1 MPTITYKMNS
11 LISFLDEF
19 CKAHLLQEK
28 IFIVPSYQL
37 GHQIGEVLTSKGHS
51 WVNLHFVTLPSL
63 AQEIAGVELST
74 YGVRQISKAASL
86 FMLDKIFRVLK
97 EEGKLDYFRELEAS
111 SGVVK
116 AIHRSLF
123 ALRMAGLGSKDLST
137 GSFIKKN
144 KGEEVILFLKKYE
157 EELERRKL
165 IDLPGLYS
173 LAIEKAKNIHH
184 DEKKTYLCLQDVT
197 LSRIEVGLLK
207 IIAGENLVLVPQDP
221 VYGLKRP
228 RRFLNDE
235 IAALSAG
242 VRNDKKRPTPEPS
255 SDLER
260 APWLFSP
267 KDAPPPFKDDTL
279 ELFRAIGPTN
289 ECREILRRIISEN
302 LPLDNVEIIHPSGDT
317 YPSLFYVLS
326 SKTDLK
332 VTYAEGLALGFT
344 SAGKVFNGLTA
355 WMEDNFLVSHLC
367 RLIEGGDLKLSAEK
381 GHDVPS
387 PLKISRYLKNAMI
400 GWDRNRYIPRLKTLI
415 KSMEDKAR
423 LAQEEGEEERYKNYQ
438 VNISQVKWLI
448 TVINQFLELI
458 PAWDEEERLDFAALC
473 RGVSRFIKK
482 FSRIQNE
489 LDREA
494 LSMISGRLEEAA
506 SIEASPLDKEEAF
519 EWFRSLGDGLH
530 VGASGPMPGH
540 LHLSSRHSGG
550 YSGRSVTFIVALDQG
565 AFPGAGLQDPILLDE
580 EREKISKDLPTT
592 SDLLRENLY
601 SAAGLLSSLR
611 GKAILS
617 YSSFDLIESRQSFP
631 SSLLLQ
637 AHRLLEG
644 DPALD
649 YTNLLSSLPEDSGF
663 LPEALDK
670 VFDEI
675 EWWLMRLAPGGNFFD
690 GLEAVKKSFPELGQG
705 IYALKMRAGA
715 SLSTFEGQVDIKP
728 EEVHPSVNRKVV
740 MSSSRIELLARC
752 PFGYFLHYILDLW
765 KPEELEL
772 DQSQWLNPMQ
782 RGSLLHEIFYKFMSE
797 IRARGEEI
805 DPKKHK
811 PLIRKIAEEIIL
823 KYKEEIP
830 PPYEGIFERE
840 REEVM
845 ETLGVFIKAEINR
858 ERKVEPVMFEVSFGL
873 ERGASEGMEEAV
885 TIEIG
890 PRASFSLRG
899 KIDRIDRLENNQYRV
914 IDYKTGS
921 SSPFEDFECFG
932 RGRILQHALYAVAAE
947 QIIKKRGMDSSPQ
960 VVQSGYYFPTRKGEG
975 QEFLVDR
982 FDRERL
988 GSLLND
994 LLSILSRGN
1003 FVVNPE
1009 VECSYCDFNP
1019 VCGEDSPKRAK
1030 AKRDGNPLEFGIFE
1044 TLKEY
1049 D

>member
-1 MPTITYKMNS
+1 MNS
-11 LISFLDEF
+11 LISFLAQF
-19 CKAHLLQEK
+19 CKAHLLKEK

-37 GHQIGEVLTSKGHS
+37 GHQIGEVLTSRGHS

-74 YGVRQISKAASL
+74 RGVRQISKAATL
-86 FMLDKIFRVLK
+86 FMLDKIFRALK

-123 ALRMAGLGSKDLST
+123 ALRTAGLGSKKLST
-137 GSFIKKN
+137 DSFIKKN
-144 KGEEVILFLKKYE
+144 KGKEVILFLKKYE
-157 EELERRKL
+157 EELEKRKL

-173 LAIEKAKNIHH
+173 LAIEKAEKIHN
-184 DEKKTYLCLQDVT
+184 DENKTYLCLQDLT
-197 LSRIEVGLLK
+197 LCRIEFEFLK
-207 IIAGENLVLVPQDP
+207 KIAGKNIVLVPQDP
-221 VYGLKRP
+221 VFGLKRP
-228 RRFLNDE
+228 RRFWE
-235 IAALSAG
+235 IKEEIITLPSVA
-242 VRNDKKRPTPEPS
+242 RNDNIKKKPGPS

-267 KDAPPPFKDDTL
+267 KDAPPPFKDETL

-302 LPLDNVEIIHPSGDT
+302 LPLDNVEIIHPPGDT

-332 VTYAEGLALGFT
+332 VTYAEGIALGFT
-344 SAGKVFNGLTA
+344 SPGKVFNGLTD

-367 RLIEGGDLKLSAEK
+367 RMIEGGNLKLSREK

-415 KSMEDKAR
+415 KSIEDNAS
-423 LAQEEGEEERYKNYQ
+423 LAQEEGEEEKCKNYKAI
-438 VNISQVKWLI
+438 ISEVKWLI
-448 TVINQFLELI
+448 KVINQFFELI
-458 PAWDEEERLDFAALC
+458 PSWDEEGRLEFGALC
-473 RGVSRFIKK
+473 QGVSRFIKK

-494 LSMISGRLEEAA
+494 LSLITARLEEAA
-506 SIEASPLDKEEAF
+506 SVDASPLDKEEAF

-565 AFPGAGLQDPILLDE
+565 AFPGTGLQDPILLDE
-580 EREKISKDLPTT
+580 EIEKISKDLPTT

-601 SAAGLLSSLR
+601 SVAGLLSSLR

-617 YSSFDLIESRQSFP
+617 YSSYDMIESRQSFP

-637 AHRLLEG
+637 AHRLLKG
-644 DPALD
+644 GPGLD
-649 YTNLLSSLPEDSGF
+649 YTNLLSSLPESSGF

-675 EWWLMRLAPGGNFFD
+675 EWWLMRLATGGGFLD
-690 GLEAVKKSFPELGQG
+690 GLEAVKKSFPELRQG
-705 IYALKMRAGA
+705 IYALKMRAGT

-728 EEVHPSVNRKVV
+728 EEAHPLVNKNVV

-772 DQSQWLNPMQ
+772 DRSQWLNPMQ
-782 RGSLLHEIFYKFMSE
+782 GGSLLHEIFYKFMRE
-797 IRARGEEI
+797 IRDRREEI
-805 DPKKHK
+805 DLKKHR

-845 ETLGVFIKAEINR
+845 DTLGVFLRAEIRR
-858 ERKVEPVMFEVSFGL
+858 EKKVEPVMFEVSFGL
-873 ERGASEGMEEAV
+873 ERGESEGIEEAV

-890 PRASFSLRG
+890 PKASFFLRG

-921 SSPFEDFECFG
+921 SSSFEDFDCFG

-947 QIIKKRGMDSSPQ
+947 QIIKKLGMDSSPQ
-960 VVQSGYYFPTRKGEG
+960 VVQSGYYFPTMKGDG
-975 QEFLVDR
+975 QEFLADR
-982 FDRERL
+982 FDRGRL

-1030 AKRDGNPLEFGIFE
+1030 AKREGNPKEFGIFE

>member
-1 MPTITYKMNS
+1 MNS
-11 LISFLDEF
+11 LISFLAEF
-19 CKAHLLQEK
+19 CKVHLLQEK

-63 AQEIAGVELST
+63 AQGIAGVELST
-74 YGVRQISKAASL
+74 RDVRQISKAASL
-86 FMLDKIFRVLK
+86 FMLDKIFRALK
-97 EEGKLDYFRELEAS
+97 EGGKLDYFRELEAS

-123 ALRMAGLGSKDLST
+123 VLRMAGLGSKDLST
-137 GSFIKKN
+137 ESFIKKN
-144 KGEEVILFLKKYE
+144 KGEEVLLFLKEYE
-157 EELERRKL
+157 EQLERRKL

-197 LSRIEVGLLK
+197 LSRIELEFLK
-207 IIAGENLVLVPQDP
+207 KIAGENLVLVPQDP
-221 VYGLKRP
+221 VYGLKKP
-228 RRFLNDE
+228 RRFLKIKEE
-235 IAALSAG
+235 IAALSPK
-242 VRNDKKRPTPEPS
+242 VRNDKGGPKPEPS

-267 KDAPPPFKDDTL
+267 KDAPPPFKDKTL
-279 ELFRAIGPTN
+279 ELFSAIGPTN

-302 LPLDNVEIIHPSGDT
+302 LPLDNVEIIHPPGDT

-332 VTYAEGLALGFT
+332 VTYAEGIALGFT
-344 SAGKVFNGLTA
+344 SAGKVFNGLTD

-367 RLIEGGDLKLSAEK
+367 RMIEGGNLKFSREK
-381 GHDVPS
+381 DHDVPS

-400 GWDRNRYIPRLKTLI
+400 GWDRNRYVPRLKTLI
-415 KSMEDKAR
+415 KSIEDNAR
-423 LAQEEGEEERYKNYQ
+423 LAQEEGEEKKYNNYQ
-438 VNISQVKWLI
+438 ANISQVKWLI
-448 TVINQFLELI
+448 KIINQFLELI
-458 PAWDEEERLDFAALC
+458 PTRDKEGLLDFAALC
-473 RGVSRFIKK
+473 QGVSSFIKK

-540 LHLSSRHSGG
+540 LHLSNRHSGG
-550 YSGRSVTFIVALDQG
+550 YSGRGVTFIVALDQG

-611 GKAILS
+611 GKATLS

-637 AHRLLEG
+637 AHRLLKG
-644 DPALD
+644 GPGLD
-649 YTNLLSSLPEDSGF
+649 YTNLLLSLPEDSGF

-705 IYALKMRAGA
+705 IHALKMRAGP
-715 SLSTFEGQVDIKP
+715 SLSAFEGQVDIKP
-728 EEVHPSVNRKVV
+728 EEVHPLMNRKVV

-772 DQSQWLNPMQ
+772 DRSQWLNPMQ
-782 RGSLLHEIFYKFMSE
+782 RGSLLHEIFYKLMKE
-797 IRARGEEI
+797 IKDRGEEI

-811 PLIRKIAEEIIL
+811 PLIRKITGEIIS

-845 ETLGVFIKAEINR
+845 ETLKVFLAAEIKR

-873 ERGASEGMEEAV
+873 KGGESEGIEEAV

-890 PRASFSLRG
+890 PKASFSIRG

-921 SSPFEDFECFG
+921 SSAFENFECFG
-932 RGRILQHALYAVAAE
+932 KGRILQHALYAVAAE
-947 QIIKKRGMDSSPQ
+947 QIIKKLGMDSSPQ

-982 FDRERL
+982 FDRGRL

-994 LLSILSRGN
+994 LLSILLKGN
-1003 FVVNPE
+1003 FVVNPA

-1019 VCGEDSPKRAK
+1019 ICGEDSPKRAR
-1030 AKRDGNPLEFGIFE
+1030 AKKDGNPAEFGIFE

>member
-1 MPTITYKMNS
+1 MTYKMNT
-11 LISFLDEF
+11 LISFLAEY

-74 YGVRQISKAASL
+74 RGVRQISKAASL
-86 FMLDKIFRVLK
+86 FMLDKIFRNLK

-123 ALRMAGLGSKDLST
+123 ALRMVGLGSKNLSKN
-137 GSFIKKN
+137 SFIKKN

-184 DEKKTYLCLQDVT
+184 DEKKIYLCLQNLT
-197 LSRIEVGLLK
+197 LSRIEVEFLK
-207 IIAGENLVLVPQDP
+207 KIAGKNLVLVPQDP
-221 VYGLKRP
+221 VYGLKKP
-228 RRFLNDE
+228 RRFLNEE
-235 IAALSAG
+235 IAALSPG
-242 VRNDKKRPTPEPS
+242 VRNDEGVSKPEPS

-267 KDAPPPFKDDTL
+267 KDAPPPFKDETL
-279 ELFRAIGPTN
+279 ELFSAIGPTN
-289 ECREILRRIISEN
+289 ECREILRRIISKN

-332 VTYAEGLALGFT
+332 VTYAEGIALGFT
-344 SAGKVFNGLTA
+344 SPGKVFNGLTD

-367 RLIEGGDLKLSAEK
+367 RLIEGGNLKFSREK

-400 GWDRNRYIPRLKTLI
+400 GWDRNRYVPRLKTLI
-415 KSMEDKAR
+415 KSIEDNAR
-423 LAQEEGEEERYKNYQ
+423 LAQEEGEEKKYENYKA
-438 VNISQVKWLI
+438 NISQVKWLI
-448 TVINQFLELI
+448 KVINQFLELI
-458 PAWDEEERLDFAALC
+458 PTWDEEGLLDFAALC
-473 RGVSRFIKK
+473 QGVSSFIKK

-540 LHLSSRHSGG
+540 FHLSSRHSGG

-611 GKAILS
+611 GKATLS

-637 AHRLLEG
+637 AHRLLKG
-644 DPALD
+644 GPSLD
-649 YTNLLSSLPEDSGF
+649 YTNLLLSLPEDSGF

-705 IYALKMRAGA
+705 IYALKMRASA
-715 SLSTFEGQVDIKP
+715 NLSAFEGKVDIKP
-728 EEVHPSVNRKVV
+728 EEVHPLMNRKVV

-752 PFGYFLHYILDLW
+752 PFGYFLHYILGLW

-797 IRARGEEI
+797 IRDRGEEV

-840 REEVM
+840 REDVM
-845 ETLGVFIKAEINR
+845 ETLKVFLKAEIKR

-873 ERGASEGMEEAV
+873 ERGASEGIEEAV
-885 TIEIG
+885 NIEIG
-890 PRASFSLRG
+890 LRGSFSLRG

-921 SSPFEDFECFG
+921 SSSYEDFECFG
-932 RGRILQHALYAVAAE
+932 KGRILQHALYAVAAE
-947 QIIKKRGMDSSPQ
+947 QIIKKLGMDSSPQ
-960 VVQSGYYFPTRKGEG
+960 VVQSGYYFPTMKGGG
-975 QEFLVDR
+975 QEFLADR
-982 FDRERL
+982 FDRGRL
-988 GSLLND
+988 ESLLND
-994 LLSILSRGN
+994 LFNILSSGN

-1030 AKRDGNPLEFGIFE
+1030 AKRDGNPVEFGIFE

>member
-1 MPTITYKMNS
+1 
-11 LISFLDEF
+11 
-19 CKAHLLQEK
+19 
-28 IFIVPSYQL
+28 
-37 GHQIGEVLTSKGHS
+37 
-51 WVNLHFVTLPSL
+51 VTLPSL
-63 AQEIAGVELST
+63 AQEIAGVELSSR
-74 YGVRQISKAASL
+74 GVRQISKAASL
-86 FMLDKIFRVLK
+86 FMLDKIFRALK
-97 EEGKLDYFRELEAS
+97 EGEKLDYFRELEAS

-123 ALRMAGLGSKDLST
+123 ALRMAGLGGKDLST
-137 GSFIKKN
+137 DSFIKKN

-157 EELERRKL
+157 EELKKRKL

-184 DEKKTYLCLQDVT
+184 DEKKTYLCLQD
-197 LSRIEVGLLK
+197 LILNRIELEFLK

-221 VYGLKRP
+221 VYGLKKP
-228 RRFLNDE
+228 RRFLNEE
-235 IAALSAG
+235 IGALSPG
-242 VRNDKKRPTPEPS
+242 VRNDKGGPKPEPS

-267 KDAPPPFKDDTL
+267 KDAPPPFKDETL
-279 ELFRAIGPTN
+279 KLFSAIGPTN

-302 LPLDNVEIIHPSGDT
+302 LPLDNVEIIHPPGDT

-332 VTYAEGLALGFT
+332 VTYAEGIALGFT
-344 SAGKVFNGLTA
+344 SAGKVFNGLTD

-367 RLIEGGDLKLSAEK
+367 RLIEGGNLRFSREK

-400 GWDRNRYIPRLKTLI
+400 GWDRNRYIPRLKTLV
-415 KSMEDKAR
+415 KSIEDNAR
-423 LAQEEGEEERYKNYQ
+423 LAQEEGEEEKHKNYQ
-438 VNISQVKWLI
+438 ANISQVKWLI
-448 TVINQFLELI
+448 SVINQFLELI
-458 PAWDEEERLDFAALC
+458 PSWDEEGLLDFAALC
-473 RGVSRFIKK
+473 QGVSNFIKK

-489 LDREA
+489 LDHEA
-494 LSMISGRLEEAA
+494 LSLISGRLEEAA
-506 SIEASPLDKEEAF
+506 SVEASPLDKEEAF
-519 EWFRSLGDGLH
+519 EWIRSLGDGLH

-550 YSGRSVTFIVALDQG
+550 YSGRSVTFMVALDQG

-611 GKAILS
+611 GKATLS

-637 AHRLLEG
+637 AHRLLKG
-644 DPALD
+644 GPGLD

-715 SLSTFEGQVDIKP
+715 SLSAFEGQVDIKP
-728 EEVHPSVNRKVV
+728 EEVHPLMNRKVV

-752 PFGYFLHYILDLW
+752 PFGYFLHYILGIW

-797 IRARGEEI
+797 IRDRGEEI

-845 ETLGVFIKAEINR
+845 ETLKVFLKAEIKR

-873 ERGASEGMEEAV
+873 ERGASEGIEEAV
-885 TIEIG
+885 NIEIG
-890 PRASFSLRG
+890 LRGSFSLRG

-921 SSPFEDFECFG
+921 SSSYEDFECFG
-932 RGRILQHALYAVAAE
+932 KGRILQHALYAVAAE

-960 VVQSGYYFPTRKGEG
+960 VVQSGYYFPTMKGGG
-975 QEFLVDR
+975 QEFLAER
-982 FDRERL
+982 FDRGRL
-988 GSLLND
+988 ESLLNE

-1030 AKRDGNPLEFGIFE
+1030 AKKDGNPVEFGIFE